1 VLALGGSEPSTASS
15 YVLNADNRASACL
28 DVTRHCVPLT
38 GGYMLV
44 RDRPC
49 ELVALLL
56 LTVGGP

>member
-1 VLALGGSEPSTASS
+1 MHPLAW
-15 YVLNADNRASACL
+15 
-28 DVTRHCVPLT
+28 DVTRHCVPLS

-56 LTVGGP
+56 LTVADHDQIKATDAPEPLHRAYH